1 VTARKEFLLSLYRKM
16 LLIRLVEEAIADRY
30 HEQEMRCP
38 VHLSIGQEGAASGAC
53 QHLLATDVVSS
64 AHRSHAHYLAKG
76 GSVRAMLAELYGK
89 AAGCAGGRGGSMHLL
104 DLDAG
109 VLPCLPII
117 GTSISTGVGAAF
129 SFKQRK
135 QNSVSMI
142 FMGDAAV
149 EEGIFHEAAN
159 FSSIKSLPV
168 VFVCENNFYSVCTPL
183 EVRQPQRPITELAQA
198 HELHT
203 AHADGNDGLAVQAI
217 AKDAIDLARNGEG
230 PSFLLL
236 DTYRMR
242 EHCGPMF
249 DQETGYR
256 TDEEYNEWLEKCPIM
271 RHFSILKNEINWTTV
286 DDKAFCQAIRDEID
300 AAFNFAINAPFPA
313 QETAGLHVYAK

>member
-1 VTARKEFLLSLYRKM
+1 MTARKEFLLSLYRKM